1 MTTPSE
7 EARERAQELL
17 KATEADPQL
26 REELQ
31 RLVLT
36 GALMALPA
44 LVGHPAGTDPGT
56 VMGRLEGLDGRMG
69 QVEDRMES
77 LEVRMEGVEVRMEGV
92 EVHMEGV
99 ENRMEGVENRLS
111 AVEVQ
116 VTRTGSQ
123 VSNLVGDDYERQAA
137 LRGYRRV
144 RDSLGLERVTLVYH
158 GHRQGE
164 DEFNQL
170 VIPALEQGAL
180 SEQDVDELVETDL
193 IFRGRRPT
201 APDRPDTPDTGKERL
216 VHVAVEASVTVQAHD
231 VERAR
236 RRAQLLQAIP
246 GVQAAAAV
254 MGTAITAEAL
264 AALQDDVHPVAM
276 TEDGQ
281 PAELQDAG
289 SETGEGWELF
299 NLADR

>member
-17 KATEADPQL
+17 KATEAGPQL

-36 GALMALPA
+36 EALMALPA

-77 LEVRMEGVEVRMEGV
+77 LEVCMEGV

-99 ENRMEGVENRLS
+99 EVHMEGVENRLS

-264 AALQDDVHPVAM
+264 VALQDDVHPVAM

-289 SETGEGWELF
+289 SETGESE
-299 NLADR
+299 